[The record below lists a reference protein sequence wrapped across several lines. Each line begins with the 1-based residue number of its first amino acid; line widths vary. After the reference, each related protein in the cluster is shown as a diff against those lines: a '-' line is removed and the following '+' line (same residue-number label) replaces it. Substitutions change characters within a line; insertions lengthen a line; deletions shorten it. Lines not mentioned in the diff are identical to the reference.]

1 MTDKHPMA
9 DPMADPMAGAPERT
23 VTTRDI
29 GIALRD
35 LMEERDIVIS
45 SDADDGESVQT
56 ELRTTV
62 EFIDVSDPDNP
73 VIHLSTGQA
82 FRCAIVAI
90 GP

>member
-45 SDADDGESVQT
+45 SDADDGETVQT

-73 VIHLSTGQA
+73 VIHLSTGQT

>member
-1 MTDKHPMA
+1 MA

-45 SDADDGESVQT
+45 SDADDGEPVQT

-62 EFIDVSDPDNP
+62 EIIDVSDPDNP
-73 VIHLSTGQA
+73 VIHLSTGQT